1 VSRGRS
7 PKQQAGLVLTQAIRE
22 GTCTVA
28 EATDFL
34 RQMTEEAYLPSQVGG
49 TFRSTSLPNQVQH

>member
-28 EATDFL
+28 EAAEFL
-34 RQMTEEAYLPSQVGG
+34 RLMSEEAELPLQVGG
-49 TFRSTSLPNQVQH
+49 VYRSTSLPNQVQH